1 MEQNKSNSQRIVVV
15 RFDLSCG
22 SLKDQFFIPATTKL
36 SKNWGNCYPQ
46 GICQNHVKVNVL
58 TATLGKG

>member
-36 SKNWGNCYPQ
+36 SKDWGSYPQ
-46 GICQNHVKVNVL
+46 GFCQKHLKVNVL
-58 TATLGKG
+58 TAATLGKG